1 LLGVTISH
9 YRVTEKLGS
18 GGMGDVYAARDLLLG
33 RTVAIK
39 VLQSQPD
46 GDGFRR
52 QRFLQEARAASALN
66 HPSIVTIYDVVQE
79 NDVDYIV
86 MELVEGETLSQRI
99 GHAELSLD
107 DSLDLMQKIC
117 AGLALA
123 HARGIVH
130 RDLKPGNIMIPS
142 TGGVKILDFGL
153 AKFAGAMMSGEEAGP
168 TAQRTRPGELL
179 GTLEYMSPEQI
190 LGGAVD
196 ARSDIFS
203 LGTILFEMVTGR
215 RPFHSDSVAAT
226 LHDIAYRDPP
236 DPKSLQDD
244 VPEAIS
250 ALITRMLAKRPEERF
265 DDAGALGIALDEARQ
280 GRVAPPP
287 FARIKRERFTWSKRT
302 TALAIGIV
310 ATVILGVVI
319 VTMKP
324 FEDRPGGDQLPIVA
338 ASATE
343 PLPITA
349 QDHTARSNRLLDA
362 YWRDGYIDQAI
373 AGYQRAIAL
382 DANSAAAH
390 AGLALAYWRKYRE
403 TEDAAWLDLALKNG
417 QRSVEIE
424 PQLAAA
430 QTSLGLAEIEKGE
443 MESAT
448 ERFETTLKLDPE
460 NVAAIRGLGVI
471 ALKAGNSEEAERRYK
486 QAIALQPA
494 DQHLYGDLG
503 VLYYIGA
510 RYDEAANAFQ
520 RSIDL
525 APDNIAGYRNLG
537 AVLHQK
543 GDYAGAARILQR
555 SLEIRQDSSV
565 YSNLGTLYFFQGLYP
580 QSVTAFEKAVASG
593 ANDFI
598 VWSNLGDAYRWTP
611 ENQAKARDAFARSLQ
626 LLDEKLR
633 AEPESAELLSRRA
646 LVLAK
651 KGDRDPAMLGANALV
666 KNGEG
671 LDPQILYRLA
681 LTYELAGARERA
693 IEQLDLA
700 VTRGYSTEE
709 LRKDPELAKLRSDV
723 RYHKM
728 MIAHQ

>member
-1 LLGVTISH
+1 MLGVTISH

-39 VLQSQPD
+39 VLQSHPD

-79 NDVDYIV
+79 NDTDYIV
-86 MELVEGETLSQRI
+86 MELVEGETLAQRM
-99 GHAELSLD
+99 GRAALSLD
-107 DSLDLMQKIC
+107 ESLDLMKTIS

-153 AKFAGAMMSGEEAGP
+153 AKFSGAMMSSEEAGP

-190 LGGAVD
+190 LGGDVD

-203 LGTILFEMVTGR
+203 LGTMLFEMVTGR

-226 LHDIAYRDPP
+226 LHDIAYRDAP
-236 DPKSLQDD
+236 DPKSLHDD
-244 VPEAIS
+244 LPEAIS
-250 ALITRMLAKRPEERF
+250 ALITRMLAKRPEDRF
-265 DDAGALGIALDEARQ
+265 DHAGALGIALDEARQ
-280 GRVAPPP
+280 GRVSPLPVTRKAL
-287 FARIKRERFTWSKRT
+287 RGFTWDRRT
-302 TALAIGIV
+302 TALAIGILTIV
-310 ATVILGVVI
+310 VLAVI
-319 VTMKP
+319 VQMKP
-324 FEDRPGGDQLPIVA
+324 FESRIPKADVPIATASVVA
-338 ASATE
+338 
-343 PLPITA
+343 PLPVTS
-349 QDHTARSNRLLDA
+349 QDHTARSNQLLDA
-362 YWRDGYIDQAI
+362 YWREGYIDQAV

-382 DANSAAAH
+382 DPNSAAAH

-403 TEDAAWLDLALKNG
+403 TEDAAWLDLAQKNG
-417 QRSVEIE
+417 ERAVEIE

-430 QTSLGLAEIEKGE
+430 QTSLALAEIEKGDV
-443 MESAT
+443 ESAGR
-448 ERFETTLKLDPE
+448 RFESTLKLDPE
-460 NVAAIRGLGVI
+460 NVAAIRGLGVL
-471 ALKAGNSEEAERRYK
+471 AFKAGNRDEAERRYK
-486 QAIALQPA
+486 EAIALRPD
-494 DQHLYGDLG
+494 DQHLHGDLG
-503 VLYYIGA
+503 VLYYVGA
-510 RYDEAANAFQ
+510 RYDDAAGAFQ

-593 ANDFI
+593 ANDFM

-611 ENQAKARDAFARSLQ
+611 ENEAKARDAFARSLQ

-651 KGDRDPAMLGANALV
+651 KGNREPALIGADALGKNRDH
-666 KNGEG
+666 
-671 LDPQILYRLA
+671 DPQILYRLA

-700 VTRGYSTEE
+700 VDRGYSTEE

-723 RYHKM
+723 RYHQM
-728 MIAHQ
+728 MIAHK

>member
-1 LLGVTISH
+1 MLGVTISH

-39 VLQSQPD
+39 VLQAHSD
-46 GDGFRR
+46 GDGSRR

-66 HPSIVTIYDVVQE
+66 HSSIVTIYDVVQE
-79 NDVDYIV
+79 NDTDYIV
-86 MELVEGETLSQRI
+86 MELVEGETLAQRI
-99 GHAELSLD
+99 TRAGLSLD
-107 DSLDLMQKIC
+107 EALDLMTKIC
-117 AGLALA
+117 AGLAVA

-142 TGGVKILDFGL
+142 AGGVKILDFGL
-153 AKFAGAMMSGEEAGP
+153 AKFAGVMMSGEQGGP

-190 LGGAVD
+190 LGGDVD

-203 LGTILFEMVTGR
+203 LGTMLFEMVTGR

-236 DPKSLQDD
+236 DPKSLQDEL
-244 VPEAIS
+244 PEAVS
-250 ALITRMLAKRPEERF
+250 ALITRMLAKRPENRF
-265 DDAGALGIALDEARQ
+265 DHAGALGIALDEARQ
-280 GRVAPPP
+280 GRVSHPPVTRTTP
-287 FARIKRERFTWSKRT
+287 RGLTWSRRT
-302 TALAIGIV
+302 AALSIGILTMV
-310 ATVILGVVI
+310 VLAAVI
-319 VTMKP
+319 VLTKP
-324 FEDRPGGDQLPIVA
+324 FDRTLPGNGVPIAA
-338 ASATE
+338 ASAME

-362 YWRDGYIDQAI
+362 YWREGYIDSAI

-382 DANSAAAH
+382 DPNSASAH

-403 TEDAAWLDLALKNG
+403 TDDAAWLDLAQKNG
-417 QRSVEIE
+417 QRAVEIE
-424 PQLAAA
+424 PQLATA
-430 QTSLGLAEIEKGE
+430 QTSLALAEIEKGE
-443 MESAT
+443 VESAGR
-448 ERFETTLKLDPE
+448 RFESTLKLDPE
-460 NVAAIRGLGVI
+460 NVAAIRGLGVL
-471 ALKAGNSEEAERRYK
+471 AFKAGNREEAERRYK

-494 DQHLYGDLG
+494 DQHLHGDLG
-503 VLYYIGA
+503 VLYYVGA
-510 RYDEAANAFQ
+510 RYDEAASAFQ

-593 ANDFI
+593 ANDFM

-611 ENQAKARDAFARSLQ
+611 ENEAKARDAFSRSLQ

-651 KGDRDPAMLGANALV
+651 KGDREPALLGATALG
-666 KNGEG
+666 KNREH
-671 LDPQILYRLA
+671 DPQILYRLA

-693 IEQLDLA
+693 IKQLDLA
-700 VTRGYSTEE
+700 VARGYSTEE

-723 RYHKM
+723 RYHQM
-728 MIAHQ
+728 MIAHK